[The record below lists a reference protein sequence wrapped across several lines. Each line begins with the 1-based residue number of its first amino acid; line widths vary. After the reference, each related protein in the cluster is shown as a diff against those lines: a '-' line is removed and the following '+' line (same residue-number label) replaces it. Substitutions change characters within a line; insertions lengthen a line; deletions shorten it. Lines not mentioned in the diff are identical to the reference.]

1 MIKAITGTKDILP
14 SEISRWLYLERL
26 LRESFRLFNYK
37 EIRTPIFEETA
48 LFARGIGEETD
59 IVGKEMYTFKD
70 RSKTSITLRPEN
82 TAGVVRAFIEQSLGA
97 QQSLNKLYYIGPMFR
112 YEKPQAG
119 RLRQFHQ
126 FGAEA
131 LGSTSPLLD
140 AEMIQVAFHI
150 LKNLGLKN
158 LVVKIN
164 SLGIPE
170 VRENYKNVLRDY
182 LKDKKERLS
191 EESRK
196 RFETNILRIFDSK
209 IEVDQ
214 QIMMNAPLLIDY
226 LDEQSKNDFDVVK
239 NYLTK
244 VGIQFEVDTALVRGL
259 DYYTKTTFEIVSGS
273 VGSQSALCGGG
284 RYDLLVE
291 ELGGKATPGVGFA
304 AGMERI
310 LLACEN
316 EESLNITGDSIDVY
330 VVIKKSFTIEID
342 EDKKKILPL
351 SLKEDEKYSLNLVKL
366 VSHLRS
372 IGHSVDYDF
381 LNRSEKVQ
389 KREAN
394 KLRAKLLITIF
405 DGNDKIIVHDQ
416 IKHIEHTTK
425 LRFILN
431 ITNLFTWFS
440 KNLSISDRIYERLK
454 DLEELRIGNPD
465 KEKIILFLEKLKNK
479 KSILDTCSEL
489 KIDYDKGLKFWDIY
503 QKLGIKSVLEMNDLI

>member
-14 SEISRWLYLERL
+14 SDVSRWQYLEKL
-26 LRESFRLFNYK
+26 LRDTFQLFNYK

-59 IVGKEMYTFKD
+59 IVSKEMYTFKD
-70 RSKTSITLRPEN
+70 RSETSITLRPEN
-82 TAGVVRAFIEQSLGA
+82 TAGVVRSFIEQSLGA
-97 QQSLNKLYYIGPMFR
+97 QQSLNKLYYIGVMFR
-112 YEKPQAG
+112 QERPQAG

-140 AEMIQVAFHI
+140 AEMIQIAYHI

-170 VRENYKNVLRDY
+170 VRENYKNVLREY
-182 LKDKKERLS
+182 LKDKKDNLS

-196 RFETNILRIFDSK
+196 RFDTNILRIFDSK

-214 QIMMNAPLLIDY
+214 QIMKDAPLLIDY

-244 VGIQFEVDTALVRGL
+244 VGIPFEVDPALVRGL

-316 EESLNITGDSIDVY
+316 EKSLNLPHDSIDVY
-330 VVIKKSFTIEID
+330 LIRVDSKTEQNLELDLKLELELIN
-342 EDKKKILPL
+342 L
-351 SLKEDEKYSLNLVKL
+351 SSRLRQANISCDYDYLS
-366 VSHLRS
+366 RS
-372 IGHSVDYDF
+372 I
-381 LNRSEKVQ
+381 KAQ
-389 KREAN
+389 MREAN
-394 KLRAKLLITIF
+394 KFNAKYVVF
-405 DGNDKIIVHDQ
+405 VGGDEYNRG
-416 IKHIEHTTK
+416 E
-425 LRFILN
+425 LN
-431 ITNLFTWFS
+431 V
-440 KNLSISDRIYERLK
+440 KNLSNGEQQLIKMD
-454 DLEELRIGNPD
+454 D
-465 KEKIILFLEKLKNK
+465 FEKLK
-479 KSILDTCSEL
+479 SIL
-489 KIDYDKGLKFWDIY
+489 
-503 QKLGIKSVLEMNDLI
+503 KS

>member
-1 MIKAITGTKDILP
+1 
-14 SEISRWLYLERL
+14 
-26 LRESFRLFNYK
+26 
-37 EIRTPIFEETA
+37 
-48 LFARGIGEETD
+48 
-59 IVGKEMYTFKD
+59 MYTFKD
-70 RSKTSITLRPEN
+70 RSETSITLRPEN

-97 QQSLNKLYYIGPMFR
+97 QQSLNKLYYIGAMFR
-112 YEKPQAG
+112 QERPQAG

-158 LVVKIN
+158 LIVKIN

-182 LKDKKERLS
+182 LKDKKDKLS

-196 RFETNILRIFDSK
+196 RFDTNILRIFDSK

-214 QIMMNAPLLIDY
+214 QIMKNAPLLIDH
-226 LDEQSKNDFDVVK
+226 LDEQSKNDFDIVK

-244 VGIQFEVDTALVRGL
+244 VGIPFEVDPALVRGL

-291 ELGGKATPGVGFA
+291 ELGGKPTPGVGFA

-316 EESLNITGDSIDVY
+316 EKSLSLPDDSIDVY
-330 VVIKKSFTIEID
+330 LIRID
-342 EDKKKILPL
+342 NDLELEVANYASNLRRENL
-351 SLKEDEKYSLNLVKL
+351 SC
-366 VSHLRS
+366 
-372 IGHSVDYDF
+372 DYDY
-381 LNRSEKVQ
+381 LSRSVKAQ
-389 KREAN
+389 MREAN
-394 KLRAKLLITIF
+394 KYNAKF
-405 DGNDKIIVHDQ
+405 VVFVGGDEYKRG
-416 IKHIEHTTK
+416 E
-425 LRFILN
+425 LN
-431 ITNLFTWFS
+431 V
-440 KNLSISDRIYERLK
+440 KNLSNGEQQLV
-454 DLEELRIGNPD
+454 
-465 KEKIILFLEKLKNK
+465 KIEDFTLL
-479 KSILDTCSEL
+479 KSIIN
-489 KIDYDKGLKFWDIY
+489 K
-503 QKLGIKSVLEMNDLI
+503 

>member
-14 SEISRWLYLERL
+14 VDISKWQYLEKL
-26 LRESFRLFNYK
+26 LRKTFHLFNYK

-59 IVGKEMYTFKD
+59 IVSKEMYTFKD
-70 RSKTSITLRPEN
+70 RSETSITLRPEN
-82 TAGVVRAFIEQSLGA
+82 TAGVVRSFIEQSLGA

-112 YEKPQAG
+112 QERPQAG

-140 AEMIQVAFHI
+140 AEMIQVAYHI

-182 LKDKKERLS
+182 LKDKKEKLS
-191 EESRK
+191 EDSRK
-196 RFETNILRIFDSK
+196 RFDTNILRIFDSK

-214 QIMMNAPLLIDY
+214 QIMKDAPLLIDY

-239 NYLTK
+239 SYLTK
-244 VGIQFEVDTALVRGL
+244 VGIPFEVDPALVRGL

-316 EESLNITGDSIDVY
+316 E
-330 VVIKKSFTIEID
+330 K
-342 EDKKKILPL
+342 
-351 SLKEDEKYSLNLVKL
+351 SLNLQND
-366 VSHLRS
+366 
-372 IGHSVDYDF
+372 SVDVYLIKIDPEIEIEVANIASELRRENISCDYDY
-381 LNRSEKVQ
+381 LNRSVKAQ
-389 KREAN
+389 MREAN
-394 KLRAKLLITIF
+394 KYNAKY
-405 DGNDKIIVHDQ
+405 VV
-416 IKHIEHTTK
+416 
-425 LRFILN
+425 FIGGDEYKRGELN
-431 ITNLFTWFS
+431 V
-440 KNLSISDRIYERLK
+440 KNLSNGEQQLI
-454 DLEELRIGNPD
+454 
-465 KEKIILFLEKLKNK
+465 KIEDFEKLK
-479 KSILDTCSEL
+479 SI
-489 KIDYDKGLKFWDIY
+489 
-503 QKLGIKSVLEMNDLI
+503 IKN

>member
-14 SEISRWLYLERL
+14 SEISRWHYLENL
-26 LRESFRLFNYK
+26 LRETFKTFNYK

-59 IVGKEMYTFKD
+59 IVSKEMYTFKD
-70 RSKTSITLRPEN
+70 RSETSITLRPEN
-82 TAGVVRAFIEQSLGA
+82 TAGVVRSFIEQSLGA
-97 QQSLNKLYYIGPMFR
+97 QQSLNKLYYIGAMFR
-112 YEKPQAG
+112 QERPQAG

-140 AEMIQVAFHI
+140 AEMIQVAYHI

-170 VRENYKNVLRDY
+170 VRENYKNVLRDF
-182 LKDKKERLS
+182 LKDKKDNLS

-196 RFETNILRIFDSK
+196 RFDTNILRIFDSK

-214 QIMMNAPLLIDY
+214 QIMKDAPLLIDY
-226 LDEQSKNDFDVVK
+226 LDEQSKNDFEVVK

-244 VGIQFEVDTALVRGL
+244 VGIPFEVDPSLVRGL

-316 EESLNITGDSIDVY
+316 EKSLNLSPDSIDVY
-330 VVIKKSFTIEID
+330 LIRVDSKSDEQLELKPALPAGRPELEI
-342 EDKKKILPL
+342 INL
-351 SLKEDEKYSLNLVKL
+351 SSSLRQANI
-366 VSHLRS
+366 SC
-372 IGHSVDYDF
+372 DYDY
-381 LNRSEKVQ
+381 LNRSIKAQ
-389 KREAN
+389 MREAN
-394 KLRAKLLITIF
+394 KYNAKF
-405 DGNDKIIVHDQ
+405 VVFVGGDEYKRG
-416 IKHIEHTTK
+416 E
-425 LRFILN
+425 LN
-431 ITNLFTWFS
+431 V
-440 KNLSISDRIYERLK
+440 KNLSNGEQQLI
-454 DLEELRIGNPD
+454 
-465 KEKIILFLEKLKNK
+465 KIDDFEKLKSLL
-479 KSILDTCSEL
+479 KS
-489 KIDYDKGLKFWDIY
+489 
-503 QKLGIKSVLEMNDLI
+503 

>member
-14 SEISRWLYLERL
+14 VDISKWQYLEKL
-26 LRESFRLFNYK
+26 LRETFQLFNYK

-59 IVGKEMYTFKD
+59 IVSKEMYTFKD
-70 RSKTSITLRPEN
+70 RSETSITLRPEN
-82 TAGVVRAFIEQSLGA
+82 TAGVVRSFIEQSLGA

-112 YEKPQAG
+112 QERPQAG

-140 AEMIQVAFHI
+140 AEMIQVAYHI

-170 VRENYKNVLRDY
+170 VRENYKNVLREY
-182 LKDKKERLS
+182 LKDKKEKLS
-191 EESRK
+191 EDSRK
-196 RFETNILRIFDSK
+196 RFDTNILRIFDSK

-214 QIMMNAPLLIDY
+214 QIMKDAPLLIDY

-239 NYLTK
+239 SYLTK
-244 VGIQFEVDTALVRGL
+244 VGIPFEVDPALVRGL

-316 EESLNITGDSIDVY
+316 E
-330 VVIKKSFTIEID
+330 K
-342 EDKKKILPL
+342 
-351 SLKEDEKYSLNLVKL
+351 SLNLQND
-366 VSHLRS
+366 
-372 IGHSVDYDF
+372 SVDAYLIRIDPEIEIEVANIASELRREHISCDYDY
-381 LNRSEKVQ
+381 LNRSVKAQ
-389 KREAN
+389 MREAN
-394 KLRAKLLITIF
+394 KYNAKY
-405 DGNDKIIVHDQ
+405 VV
-416 IKHIEHTTK
+416 
-425 LRFILN
+425 FIGGDEYKRGELN
-431 ITNLFTWFS
+431 V
-440 KNLSISDRIYERLK
+440 KNLSNGEQQLI
-454 DLEELRIGNPD
+454 
-465 KEKIILFLEKLKNK
+465 KIEDFEKLK
-479 KSILDTCSEL
+479 SI
-489 KIDYDKGLKFWDIY
+489 
-503 QKLGIKSVLEMNDLI
+503 IKN

>member
-14 SEISRWLYLERL
+14 VDISKWHYLENL
-26 LRESFRLFNYK
+26 LRETFQLFNYK

-59 IVGKEMYTFKD
+59 IVSKEMYTFKD
-70 RSKTSITLRPEN
+70 RSETSITLRPEN
-82 TAGVVRAFIEQSLGA
+82 TAGVVRSFIEQSLGA

-112 YEKPQAG
+112 QERPQAG

-140 AEMIQVAFHI
+140 AEMIQIAYHI

-182 LKDKKERLS
+182 LKDKKDNLS

-196 RFETNILRIFDSK
+196 RFDTNILRIFDSK

-214 QIMMNAPLLIDY
+214 QIMKNAPLLLDY
-226 LDEQSKNDFDVVK
+226 LDEQSKNDFEVVK

-244 VGIQFEVDTALVRGL
+244 VGIPFEVDPALVRGL

-316 EESLNITGDSIDVY
+316 EKSLNLPQDSIDVY
-330 VVIKKSFTIEID
+330 LIRVDSKTEQNL
-342 EDKKKILPL
+342 E
-351 SLKEDEKYSLNLVKL
+351 LNLKL
-366 VSHLRS
+366 ELELINLSSKLRQINIS
-372 IGHSVDYDF
+372 CDYDY
-381 LNRSEKVQ
+381 LNRSIKAQ
-389 KREAN
+389 MREAN
-394 KLRAKLLITIF
+394 KFNAKYVVF
-405 DGNDKIIVHDQ
+405 VGGDEFNRG
-416 IKHIEHTTK
+416 E
-425 LRFILN
+425 LN
-431 ITNLFTWFS
+431 I
-440 KNLSISDRIYERLK
+440 KNLSNGEQQLI
-454 DLEELRIGNPD
+454 
-465 KEKIILFLEKLKNK
+465 KIEDFEKLK
-479 KSILDTCSEL
+479 SLL
-489 KIDYDKGLKFWDIY
+489 KI
-503 QKLGIKSVLEMNDLI
+503 